1 MDDDA
6 PPSSSGRCSSAAQGA
21 SSSSSTTTTIST
33 TTTSSTS
40 NWIGASGRKFPDL
53 SDPPSQDGKSCT
65 PSTSSS
71 PSPPFFFATLAD
83 TQLGAI
89 NDNTSW
95 EDEKQLCRLAVQKLN
110 QLKPRPRFAIVC
122 GDLVHH
128 FPGMYPDTD
137 PSIRERQIADF
148 KVSVPIIS
156 FHSSLFCGCGHFL
169 SLKRE

>member
-6 PPSSSGRCSSAAQGA
+6 PPSPSGPRSSSQGA
-21 SSSSSTTTTIST
+21 SSSSSSTTTIIST
-33 TTTSSTS
+33 MTTSSTS
-40 NWIGASGRKFPDL
+40 NWICASGRNFPGL

-71 PSPPFFFATLAD
+71 SSSPPFFFATLAD

-95 EDEKQLCRLAVQKLN
+95 EDEKELCRLAVQKLN

-137 PSIRERQIADF
+137 PGIRDKQVADF
-148 KVSVPIIS
+148 KVSVPIIL
-156 FHSSLFCGCGHFL
+156 LFFICGCGHFL
-169 SLKRE
+169 SSEP